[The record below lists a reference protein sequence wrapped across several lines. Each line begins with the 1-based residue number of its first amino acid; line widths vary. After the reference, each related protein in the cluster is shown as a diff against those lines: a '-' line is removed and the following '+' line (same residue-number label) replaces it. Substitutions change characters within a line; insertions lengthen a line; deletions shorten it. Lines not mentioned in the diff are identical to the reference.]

1 LKHGEEA
8 EVARDVEKLLKV
20 ERLGEVPKL
29 SLEPC
34 EVISTVP
41 RLDLVNIEGVTEPKM
56 NVHIDLGLD
65 QLEEAEE

>member
-1 LKHGEEA
+1 M
-8 EVARDVEKLLKV
+8 ARDIEKLLKV

-34 EVISTVP
+34 EVISAIP
-41 RLDLVNIEGVTEPKM
+41 KLDLANIEGVPEPKM

>member
-1 LKHGEEA
+1 M
-8 EVARDVEKLLKV
+8 ARDVEKLLKV
-20 ERLGEVPKL
+20 ERLGEVLKL

-34 EVISTVP
+34 EVISAIP
-41 RLDLVNIEGVTEPKM
+41 KLDLVNIESITEPKM

>member
-1 LKHGEEA
+1 M
-8 EVARDVEKLLKV
+8 ARDVEKLLKV

-29 SLEPC
+29 SIEPC
-34 EVISTVP
+34 EVIPAVP
-41 RLDLVNIEGVTEPKM
+41 RLDLVNIEGVTEPKI

>member
-1 LKHGEEA
+1 M
-8 EVARDVEKLLKV
+8 AREIEKLLKV

-34 EVISTVP
+34 EVVSAIP
-41 RLDLVNIEGVTEPKM
+41 KLELVNIEGVTEPKM

-65 QLEEAEE
+65 QLEETEE

>member
-1 LKHGEEA
+1 M
-8 EVARDVEKLLKV
+8 ARDIEKLLKV

-34 EVISTVP
+34 EVISAIP
-41 RLDLVNIEGVTEPKM
+41 KLDLPNIEGVTEPKM